1 MGIKLGTM
9 VFSNVK
15 EINSY
20 VKYER
25 DVAQAAANGEEVG
38 NINHGEV
45 FAQNLTEA
53 MGVEAR
59 IELTKHFN
67 KILP

>member
-1 MGIKLGTM
+1 M

-25 DVAQAAANGEEVG
+25 DVAQAASNGEEVG